1 MDISKYMEPYQL
13 DKAYDTTFNFLFFI
27 LTFYNIHC
35 LITLYDLLNKCTMH
49 NIRAKFKLFKFMGYF
64 LFVLKIP
71 FKRI

>member
-35 LITLYDLLNKCTMH
+35 LITLYDLLNQCTMR
-49 NIRAKFKLFKFMGYF
+49 NIRAKF
-64 LFVLKIP
+64 
-71 FKRI
+71 